1 MAGGGRA
8 RASRY
13 GDLACSS
20 RARDAGKTGGR
31 RLLPIEG
38 AAPDDLLD
46 GSPADYFGVG
56 VRSLMGDEI
65 RGCRREQQQ
74 SRTRDDAR
82 AIHTVASRLSA
93 LRCSNGA
100 MHMSAQVTG
109 AVVFAQSALYV
120 I

>member
-1 MAGGGRA
+1 MAGGGQA
-8 RASRY
+8 RASGY
-13 GDLACSS
+13 SDLACSG
-20 RARDAGKTGGR
+20 RARDASKTGGR

-38 AAPDDLLD
+38 AAPDDHSRRFSCGLLWG
-46 GSPADYFGVG
+46 GSE
-56 VRSLMGDEI
+56 MGHEI

-93 LRCSNGA
+93 LRSNGA
-100 MHMSAQVTG
+100 AHMNAQVTG